1 MSTLGPKAHTSRRIL
16 EALKRPQ
23 TAAEL
28 APCVHSHKQHVV
40 SLLRDLR
47 AKKLVHIVGWFPTAT
62 NFAPIYGLGD
72 GDDAPRPE
80 PATATERFNKMLER
94 MTADDRDRYWIR
106 YNTRRRK
113 VKFDPLVQAFFGVKK

>member
-1 MSTLGPKAHTSRRIL
+1 MSTLSPKAHTARRML

-28 APCVHSHKQHVV
+28 ATNVHSHKQHVV
-40 SLLRDLR
+40 RLLRDLK
-47 AKKLVHIVGWFPTAT
+47 AMGLIHVVGWFPTAT
-62 NFAPIYGLGD
+62 NFAPIWGLGD
-72 GDDAPRPE
+72 GEDAPRPD
-80 PATATERFNKMLER
+80 PATATERFNKMLDR

-113 VKFDPLVQAFFGVKK
+113 VKFDPLVQAFFGGKR